1 MIKKKWVSNSFDVA
15 VRVLADLVT
24 VHVAMLF
31 ALLFVAIRL
40 KAAPVQSVSAYVA
53 SLRNYYLSV
62 FLPLSVLVPCACAI
76 GGVYTRA
83 WRGTAMSLLKLR
95 RAAIT
100 AVLSV
105 LGLMIISIVL
115 YPSDAQ
121 RPYSAA
127 AAFSILVVIA
137 MPGVR
142 WLKYWAFE
150 SERVHRYPAEPPIPE
165 TILVVGGAGYIGSI
179 VARKLLDRGYRVRVL
194 DSLVYG
200 ASSIEEILRH
210 PRFNFL
216 HGDCRNI
223 RNVVRAMAG
232 VRAIVHLAA
241 IVGDPACDRDQKT
254 AREINYAATRMMIEI
269 AKGEGV
275 KHFVFASSCS
285 VYGASDELMTEDSEV
300 RPVSLYAETKV
311 DSERELLTAM
321 GDGFHP
327 IILRLST
334 IFGLSPR
341 PRFDLV
347 VNLLTAKALKEGV
360 VTIFNGEQWR
370 PFLHVGDAAESIIRV
385 LEAPAEVAGGQIYNV
400 GDDKLNHT
408 LTDVARRIL
417 DVFPETRVEYV
428 NHSDRRNYRV
438 SFQKIKNQLGFFCS
452 KTVEDGIKEL
462 KVAFEN
468 GLIVDYHLPLYSNAK
483 FLQQYGSPLQRDE
496 VGAQVMAALAQR
508 VGASP
513 EFVKALSAEAGD

>member
-1 MIKKKWVSNSFDVA
+1 MIKKTWFSNLFDVA

-31 ALLFVAIRL
+31 ALLFEALKL
-40 KAAPVQSVSAYVA
+40 KAVPTQSVSTYLT
-53 SLRNYYLSV
+53 SLRSYYVNV
-62 FLPLSVLVPCACAI
+62 FLPLSTLFPCACAI
-76 GGVYTRA
+76 SGLYTRT
-83 WRGTAMSLLKLR
+83 WRGTAMFLKLR
-95 RAAIT
+95 RAAVT
-100 AVLSV
+100 AVVSV
-105 LGLMIISIVL
+105 LGLVIISAVL
-115 YPSDAQ
+115 YPSDALP
-121 RPYSAA
+121 PYSTA
-127 AAFSILVVIA
+127 AAFAILVVIA
-137 MPGVR
+137 TPGVR

-150 SERVHRYPAEPPIPE
+150 SERAHRYPTEPPVPE

-179 VARKLLDRGYRVRVL
+179 VTRKLLDRGYRVRVL

-200 ASSIEEILRH
+200 ASPIEEIVRH
-210 PRFNFL
+210 PRFKFL
-216 HGDCRNI
+216 RGDCRNI
-223 RNVVRAMAG
+223 QDVVRAMTG

-241 IVGDPACDRDQKT
+241 IVGDPACDRDHKT

-275 KHFVFASSCS
+275 RRFVFASSCS

-300 RPVSLYAETKV
+300 SPVSLYAKTKV
-311 DSERELLTAM
+311 DSEKELLTAM

-327 IILRLST
+327 TILRFST

-347 VNLLTAKALKEGV
+347 VNLLTAKAMKDGV

-385 LEAPAEVAGGQIYNV
+385 LEAPVEVVGGQTYNV
-400 GDDKLNHT
+400 GDDGLNYT
-408 LTDVARRIL
+408 LGDLARRIN
-417 DVFPETRVEYV
+417 DVFPDTRIEHVH
-428 NHSDRRNYRV
+428 NSDRRNYRV
-438 SFQKIKNQLGFFCS
+438 SFRKIKTELGFFCS
-452 KTVEDGIKEL
+452 KTLEDGIKEL

-468 GLIVDYHLPLYSNAK
+468 GLIMDYHLPLYSNVK
-483 FLQQYGSPLQRDE
+483 FLQQYGSPLQQDE

-508 VGASP
+508 AEVP
-513 EFVKALSAEAGD
+513 ELVKVFSAEAGD

>member
-1 MIKKKWVSNSFDVA
+1 MIKKKWVAKWFDVA

-31 ALLFVAIRL
+31 ALLIVALKL
-40 KAAPVQSVSAYVA
+40 KAPAQSLSVNLT
-53 SLRNYYLSV
+53 SLRSYYLNI
-62 FLPLSVLVPCACAI
+62 FLPLSFLFPCACAI
-76 GGVYTRA
+76 SGLYTRE
-83 WRGTAMSLLKLR
+83 WRGAAMVRRLR

-100 AVLSV
+100 AFLSV
-105 LGLMIISIVL
+105 LALMTISLLL
-115 YPSDAQ
+115 YPSDVLP
-121 RPYSAA
+121 PYSAA
-127 AAFSILVVIA
+127 AAFSIFVMIA
-137 MPGVR
+137 TPGIR

-150 SERVHRYPAEPPIPE
+150 SERAHRNATEPPVPE

-200 ASSIEEILRH
+200 ASPIEELLH
-210 PRFNFL
+210 HARFRFL
-216 HGDCRNI
+216 DGDCRNI
-223 RNVVRAMAG
+223 RDVVRAMAG

-241 IVGDPACDRDQKT
+241 IVGDPACDRDHKT

-275 KHFVFASSCS
+275 KRFVFASSCS
-285 VYGASDELMTEDSEV
+285 VYGASDDLMTEDSPV
-300 RPVSLYAETKV
+300 QPVSLYAKTKV
-311 DSERELLTAM
+311 DSEKELLTAT
-321 GDGFHP
+321 GEGFHP
-327 IILRLST
+327 TILRFST

-347 VNLLTAKALKEGV
+347 VNLLTAKAMKDGV

-385 LEAPAEVAGGQIYNV
+385 LEAPAEVVAGQTYNV
-400 GDDKLNHT
+400 GDDALNYT
-408 LTDVARRIL
+408 LGNLAQKII
-417 DVFPETRVEYV
+417 DVFPETRVEHV
-428 NHSDRRNYRV
+428 HNSDRRNYRV
-438 SFQKIKNQLGFFCS
+438 SFHKIRNELGFFCS
-452 KTVEDGIKEL
+452 KTLEDGIKEL

-483 FLQQYGSPLQRDE
+483 FLQQYGSPLQQDE

-508 VGASP
+508 TEVP
-513 EFVKALSAEAGD
+513 DLVKVFSAEAGD